1 MDYNNSFD
9 INLSESESEAHKK
22 NIEILKIIQ
31 LSSQEVL
38 KLKGNQEFY
47 NNNENAVKFINL
59 VSGESQVSIRLIDH
73 FVTKYSKYNKCNFK
87 LIDNEKENVINIYYD
102 YKNQLKHYQ
111 KTHFDP
117 FSRGDRI
124 PFFMNDTCIITTI
137 GQLNF
142 FKWFISKKIY
152 DYVLDNKEE
161 IFNDMNKKYKSEKK
175 FTKISKQVKNKEK
188 SIYEPIKKLILMPT
202 NIEKKN
208 VKIIV
213 SFE

>member
-9 INLSESESEAHKK
+9 INLSESEAHNK
-22 NIEILKIIQ
+22 NIEMLKIIQ

-73 FVTKYSKYNKCNFK
+73 FVTKYSKYDKCNFK

-175 FTKISKQVKNKEK
+175 FIKITKQVKNKEK

>member
-9 INLSESESEAHKK
+9 INLSESEAHKK

-124 PFFMNDTCIITTI
+124 PFFMKDTCIITTI

>member
-1 MDYNNSFD
+1 MDYTNSLD
-9 INLSESESEAHKK
+9 SNLSEARKK
-22 NIEILKIIQ
+22 NMEMLKIIQ

-102 YKNQLKHYQ
+102 YKNQLKHFQ

-124 PFFMNDTCIITTI
+124 PFFMKDTCVITTI

-152 DYVLDNKEE
+152 DYVLANKEE

-175 FTKISKQVKNKEK
+175 FIKISKQVKNKEK

-202 NIEKKN
+202 NIEKRN

>member
-9 INLSESESEAHKK
+9 INLSEAHNQ
-22 NIEILKIIQ
+22 NIEMLKIIQ

-87 LIDNEKENVINIYYD
+87 LIDNKKENIINIYYD

-124 PFFMNDTCIITTI
+124 PFFMKDTCIITTI

-188 SIYEPIKKLILMPT
+188 YIYEPIKKLILMPT

>member
-9 INLSESESEAHKK
+9 INLSESEAHNK
-22 NIEILKIIQ
+22 NIEMLKIIQ